1 MDTHANHIHN
11 LTTFL
16 TPTTYKHTTHSLEPG
31 QMLNL
36 GFMVEGPS
44 ADAVKLSG
52 DVKVTE
58 AEFCDS

>member
-1 MDTHANHIHN
+1 
-11 LTTFL
+11 
-16 TPTTYKHTTHSLEPG
+16 
-31 QMLNL
+31 MLNL